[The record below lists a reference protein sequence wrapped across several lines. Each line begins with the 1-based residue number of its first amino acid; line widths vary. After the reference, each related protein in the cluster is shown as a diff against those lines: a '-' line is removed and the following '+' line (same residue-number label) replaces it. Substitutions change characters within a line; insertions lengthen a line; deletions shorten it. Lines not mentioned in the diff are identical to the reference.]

1 MTTMA
6 SYPRVTASSSSHS
19 AARPPSEDSFPTP
32 SLNYS
37 LLVPSPNLSNTMSS
51 SRNVSFFSSTTRHN
65 ETIDDSVIHG
75 TQTFSPLQALQTLNN
90 SSLGDSSISP
100 TNGTNSDV
108 DSTARN
114 MKTST
119 FVQNASFSYS
129 ATSWSIFSGSINAN
143 SELMKETV
151 YTSGQTVHRSITAT
165 KLKNAYLHSTS
176 LISQTISQ
184 PYRSQTIHVTKRN
197 NSQDIGAISIQS
209 SASLTFSFSV
219 SGSRS
224 FPVDIS
230 HISPNRTPL
239 NLTNLSHAV
248 SLSMNT
254 TGDSVTFKILRES
267 SEKSTYSSLKT
278 LGNTIDLA
286 HHLSTEEG
294 AVGGFTGYHVSRT
307 IARSSITHTNNPT
320 LMSVTKVSH
329 HSVSNVWHATFGI
342 SKSGQNLGTTA
353 VSLKPHHA
361 IIFSSLATISPHNSK
376 TGSYVWTATSGI
388 SKTRYGLNTTEIALS
403 QHSRTKSPESSPRPT
418 HSNVIVSEELSSL
431 KTHSNTVSLEE
442 SSLWK
447 PHHKETSSRESFI
460 WKTNPNNSTLLM
472 ASSTLKI
479 HNESETLLQQSDYFH
494 VPYSSIFSTA
504 GNIMKLFTSF
514 IHGNSFNSMS
524 TDFLHNT
531 IFQSSSVFLSG
542 NYN

>member
-1 MTTMA
+1 MTTIA

-19 AARPPSEDSFPTP
+19 AARPPSEDSFATP

-37 LLVPSPNLSNTMSS
+37 LLVPSPLLFNTISS
-51 SRNVSFFSSTTRHN
+51 ARNVSVLSSTTRRN
-65 ETIDDSVIHG
+65 ETIHESLTHG
-75 TQTFSPLQALQTLNN
+75 TQMFSPLETLQTLNN
-90 SSLGDSSISP
+90 SFLGDSSISP
-100 TNGTNSDV
+100 TNSTNSGV

-114 MKTST
+114 MKTTT
-119 FVQNASFSYS
+119 FVQNASFPYF

-143 SELMKETV
+143 SELMKDTV
-151 YTSGQTVHRSITAT
+151 YISGQTVHRSITAT
-165 KLKNAYLHSTS
+165 KVTKAYLHYTS
-176 LISQTISQ
+176 LISPTIFQ
-184 PYRSQTIHVTKRN
+184 PYRSQTIHVTKGN
-197 NSQDIGAISIQS
+197 NSQDIGALSIQS

-224 FPVDIS
+224 LSVDIS

-254 TGDSVTFKILRES
+254 TGDSVTFKILQES

-278 LGNTIDLA
+278 SGNTIDLA
-286 HHLSTEEG
+286 RHLSTEER
-294 AVGGFTGYHVSRT
+294 AIGGYTGYYVSRT
-307 IARSSITHTNNPT
+307 IARSSITHTNNPS
-320 LMSVTKVSH
+320 LMSVTKVPH
-329 HSVSNVWHATFGI
+329 HSVSNAWSATFAI

-353 VSLKPHHA
+353 VSLNPHHA
-361 IIFSSLATISPHNSK
+361 IIFTSLATTSPQNSK
-376 TGSYVWTATSGI
+376 TGSHVWTATTGI

-403 QHSRTKSPESSPRPT
+403 QHSRTKSPESSPRTT

-431 KTHSNTVSLEE
+431 KTHSNTVSLED

-447 PHHKETSSRESFI
+447 PHHKETSSQESFI

-472 ASSTLKI
+472 ESSTLKI
-479 HNESETLLQQSDYFH
+479 HNESGTLLQQSDYFH
-494 VPYSSIFSTA
+494 VPHSSIFSTA
-504 GNIMKLFTSF
+504 GSIMKLFTSF
-514 IHGNSFNSMS
+514 IHGNSVNSMS
-524 TDFLHNT
+524 TGFLHNT

-542 NYN
+542 NCN